1 MTDDT
6 KRGRGTRPRGSRIE
20 VWVTP
25 DERAEIAAR
34 AAQSGMSLSVCMRA
48 AGLNHP
54 VRSVLD
60 LKAVADL
67 GRVNGDLG
75 RVVGLLK
82 LWLAEKRGQGAS
94 PVGVE
99 ALMKDL
105 RALQAEMHRIMGGP
119 SVEGE
124 GASGT
129 HGADCWGARRP
140 IAQSR
145 PNACSLRK
153 ARSVLIV
160 VCYFTGYTAADFHLG
175 SGVRR
180 AYGEAWIGIRIGSI
194 RRRIRAHT

>member
-1 MTDDT
+1 
-6 KRGRGTRPRGSRIE
+6 
-20 VWVTP
+20 VTP

-75 RVVGLLK
+75 RVVGILK

-129 HGADCWGARRP
+129 HGADCWG
-140 IAQSR
+140 
-145 PNACSLRK
+145 
-153 ARSVLIV
+153 
-160 VCYFTGYTAADFHLG
+160 
-175 SGVRR
+175 
-180 AYGEAWIGIRIGSI
+180 GEAPYCPESSKCVQP
-194 RRRIRAHT
+194 